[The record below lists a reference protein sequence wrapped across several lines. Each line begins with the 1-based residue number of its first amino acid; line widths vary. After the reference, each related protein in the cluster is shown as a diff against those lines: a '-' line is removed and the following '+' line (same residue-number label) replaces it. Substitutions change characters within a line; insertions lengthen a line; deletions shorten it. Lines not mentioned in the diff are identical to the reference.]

1 MLDWDKIGRFIAEL
15 RKEKGMTQ
23 QQLSDILYTSR
34 ENVSKWERGVN
45 NPSTETIIEL
55 TKIFD
60 LSVNELLAGE
70 RKSQT
75 NEEVIDNMAVEVLK
89 DGHSKIKKIFTRFI
103 IIIVALLLMFL
114 TYYFIN
120 SYNTLYVYKI
130 SAADNDFESNDGI
143 VIFSK
148 NKSYL
153 KLGEIRDVNNT
164 LYDKVEIFYKTKDNK
179 EIIIYKSEGE
189 NTTLMSINGYNDY
202 FSYKNMKNII
212 KDSYLRITYGEN
224 VDILK
229 LKFQRDMSNSFPI
242 FTEDNKVID
251 NHADN
256 SKEISL
262 EKAKA
267 YFEKNFQYDEV
278 RNNYFYNS
286 KNNEFSYNVQFL
298 ASTDN
303 LIVLEERK
311 ENSYSFEYSYYNQSL
326 NFAIIENKSNVKL
339 NFSYDIKRK
348 KCLNG
353 KCDDDLINYFLEN
366 YLYKFTEQ

>member
-130 SAADNDFESNDGI
+130 FAQNDNFISADGI

-164 LYDKVEIFYKTKDNK
+164 SYDKVEIFYKTKNNK
-179 EIIIYKSEGE
+179 EVVIYKSEGD
-189 NTTLMSINGYNDY
+189 NTTLLSTSGYNEY
-202 FSYKNMKNII
+202 FSYNNMKNIV
-212 KDSYLRITYGEN
+212 KNSYLRITYGEN
-224 VDILK
+224 IDTIK
-229 LKFQRDMSNSFPI
+229 LKFQRDMNNSFI
-242 FTEDNKVID
+242 MFNKNGDVID
-251 NHADN
+251 EGPNNYED
-256 SKEISL
+256 ISL
-262 EKAKA
+262 EKARA
-267 YFEKNFQYDEV
+267 YFEKNFQYDEI
-278 RNNYFYNS
+278 RNNYFYNG
-286 KNNEFSYNVQFL
+286 KNNEFNYTVQFL

-311 ENSYSFEYSYYNQSL
+311 DNSYSFEYSYYNHC
-326 NFAIIENKSNVKL
+326 L
-339 NFSYDIKRK
+339 NFSIMK
-348 KCLNG
+348 KSENINSNYSYNIRSKECFSGN
-353 KCDDDLINYFLEN
+353 CDDNLTNYFLEN
-366 YLYKFTEQ
+366 YLYKFIEE